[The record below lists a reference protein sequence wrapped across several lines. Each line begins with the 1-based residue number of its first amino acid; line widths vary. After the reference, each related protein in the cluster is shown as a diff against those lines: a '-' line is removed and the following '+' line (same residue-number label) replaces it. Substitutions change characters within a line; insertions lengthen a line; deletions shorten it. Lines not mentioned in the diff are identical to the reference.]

1 MICFSRFELYFKALA
16 GYCFHIKQT
25 RGIISKFPVIFFW
38 WIFFSFQL
46 YLSINGLIFI
56 IFLNVFQFLH
66 ELIHLF
72 IFGIC
77 CCFFVFLSIKGLIFI
92 IPFERFPVSTCLL
105 LFIESNYQHIYW
117 LNLLL
122 LFYFLSNQENL
133 YVIYHNL
140 DLFYDNCNTIIQH
153 DQR

>member
-16 GYCFHIKQT
+16 GYCFHIKET

-92 IPFERFPVSTCLL
+92 ILFERFQFLDVYYCLL
-105 LFIESNYQHIYW
+105 K
-117 LNLLL
+117 
-122 LFYFLSNQENL
+122 
-133 YVIYHNL
+133 
-140 DLFYDNCNTIIQH
+140 TIISIFIDWIYCCFFIFYLIKRIYCDLPQSGFILW
-153 DQR
+153 